1 MFRLNIQ
8 RVTIYQAGRAR
19 KVSICT
25 RCMRTIHKEARL
37 A

>member
-8 RVTIYQAGRAR
+8 RTTIYEGGKPR
-19 KVSICT
+19 KVNVCT
-25 RCMRTIHKEARL
+25 RCIRTLHKEARL

>member
-8 RVTIYQAGRAR
+8 RTTIIENGKAR
-19 KVSICT
+19 KVEICT
-25 RCMRTIHKEARL
+25 RCMRTMHKEARL